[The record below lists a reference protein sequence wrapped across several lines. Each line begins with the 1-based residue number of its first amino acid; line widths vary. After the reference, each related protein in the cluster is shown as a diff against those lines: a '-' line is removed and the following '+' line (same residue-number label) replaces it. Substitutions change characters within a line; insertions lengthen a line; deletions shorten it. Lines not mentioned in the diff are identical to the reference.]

1 MSNLRVGLRLGA
13 GFLVVFLGMVVL
25 TVIGVNEVNQI
36 SDRLTVVN
44 DLNGV
49 KQRYAINFRG
59 SVHDRA
65 IAVRDVV
72 LARTDAEVQTEVD
85 TIEELTTRYDESAVK
100 MTAIFADEANVS
112 AEEKQ
117 ALAEINRI
125 QTRTLPLI
133 DQVVELRR
141 AGNNQQALVVLTTQ
155 AKPAFIEWLA
165 AINVFI
171 DLEEAM
177 NKAETAQA
185 RETADGFMTIMAIG
199 LALAAMIAALVAWR
213 ITRSITRPLAEAAS
227 VLVAVADGDLTRRV
241 DVRSTDEVGQMGR
254 SVNTALAAIGT
265 VITEFGHS
273 ARGLAETSHRIGALS
288 GQIAKGAE
296 ESSAQANVVA
306 DAAQEVSRNVQT
318 VAAGSE
324 EMGSSIREISHN
336 ANEAATVAARAV
348 DTVRVTTETVSR
360 LGDSSRMIGDVVKAI
375 TNIAQQTNLLAL
387 NATIEAARAGEAGKG
402 FAVVAGEVKELS
414 QETARATEDI
424 SRRVE
429 AIQADTTSAV
439 AAIAE
444 VTQVITQ
451 ISDYQ
456 TTIASAVE
464 EQTATTN
471 EMNRSV
477 NDAASASGQIAAN
490 IGSVADV
497 ARNTTASV
505 DESRRAADELDEV
518 SRRLQSLVGGF
529 RI

>member
-1 MSNLRVGLRLGA
+1 MSNLKVGHRLGA
-13 GFLVVFLGMVVL
+13 GFLVVVLGMIAL
-25 TVIGVNEVNQI
+25 TIVGVTQVDKINN
-36 SDRLTVVN
+36 RLTIVN

-72 LARTDAEVQTEVD
+72 LARTDADVQAEVA
-85 TIEELTTRYDESAVK
+85 TIKELTTKYDDSAAK
-100 MTAIFADEANVS
+100 MAAIFADGANVDS
-112 AEEKQ
+112 TEKN
-117 ALAEINRI
+117 ALAAIESI
-125 QTRTLPLI
+125 QAKTLPLI
-133 DQVVELRR
+133 EQVVSLRT
-141 AGNNQQALVVLTTQ
+141 AGTNDQAFTVLTTQ

-177 NKAETAQA
+177 NKAETAKA
-185 RETADGFMTIMAIG
+185 RSIADNFLAIMALG
-199 LALAAMIAALVAWR
+199 CALAAAIAALVAWQ
-213 ITRSITRPLAEAAS
+213 TSRSITRPLDEAGV
-227 VLVAVADGDLTRRV
+227 VLAAVAEGDLTQRV
-241 DVRSTDEVGQMGR
+241 DESSTDEVGQMGR
-254 SVNTALAAIGT
+254 SMNIALSSISD
-265 VITEFGHS
+265 VITQFADS
-273 ARGLAETSHRIGALS
+273 ARGLAETSQRIGGLS
-288 GQIAKGAE
+288 GKIAQGAE

-306 DAAQEVSRNVQT
+306 GAATEVSRNVQT
-318 VAAGSE
+318 VSAGSE
-324 EMGSSIREISHN
+324 EMGASIREISHN

-348 DTVRVTTETVSR
+348 DTVRTTTETVSR
-360 LGDSSRMIGDVVKAI
+360 LGESSRMIGDVVKAI

-439 AAIAE
+439 AAIAD

-477 NDAASASGQIAAN
+477 SEAASASEQIAAN
-490 IGSVADV
+490 IGNVAEV
-497 ARNTTASV
+497 ARDTSV
-505 DESRRAADELDEV
+505 SVEQSRQAANELEEV
-518 SRRLQSLVGGF
+518 SRRLQTLVAGF
-529 RI
+529 RY